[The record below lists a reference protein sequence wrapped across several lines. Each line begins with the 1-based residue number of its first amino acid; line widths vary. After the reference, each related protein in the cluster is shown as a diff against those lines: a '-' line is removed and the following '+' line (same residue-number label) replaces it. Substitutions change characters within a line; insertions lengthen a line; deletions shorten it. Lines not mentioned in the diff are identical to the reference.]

1 MTRLILGACLLATA
15 LSPDPRAAAASDA
28 AVADAAMRGD
38 AGALRALIQKRADVN
53 VPQADGATAL
63 HWAVYRDDRAM
74 VDLLLGAGAKVKTAN
89 REGATPLSL
98 ASISGNAA
106 MIEKLLKARAGGGAN
121 AGGASGGANTGG
133 ASGGANPNDKLPNG
147 ETPLMLAARAGSLSA
162 MKALL
167 DAGADVNAAEALR
180 GTTAL
185 MWAAEQ
191 KHPEAVRLL
200 IERGADVNARSAVV
214 EQRGARPN
222 VAPTSSQRAAQI
234 ETQAAN
240 QIERAAAARAR
251 GAANPLRPPPPKV
264 GGMSALMFAA
274 RQGDLAAARILVDA
288 RAQVN
293 QTSVDGWS
301 PLLIAAQNRHYTLG
315 SFLLDQGANPNQAT
329 DKGWTA
335 LYLTTDNRNIEG
347 GEYPVPQPD
356 MDHLDFIKRLLD
368 HGADPNARSKDYTE
382 TRNNFTMQWLNEDG
396 ATPFLRAAQSG
407 DVALMKLLLS
417 KGADAKIATRNNTT
431 ALMVAAGIGW
441 VEGITYE
448 WSPGESLESVKMCLE
463 LGIDVNAAD
472 GDGRTA
478 LHGAAHKGRNAVVQ
492 FLVDRGAKLDAGDNG
507 SRDTLTGVLT
517 GRRWLPVDYADGLV
531 RVGVQS
537 AIPHP
542 ETAAFLRKLMKDAGL
557 PVPAPSGQTICVT
570 PDVCR

>member
-15 LSPDPRAAAASDA
+15 LSPDMRAAAASDS

-63 HWAVYRDDRAM
+63 HWAVYRDDLAM

-106 MIEKLLKARAGGGAN
+106 MIEKLLKARAG
-121 AGGASGGANTGG
+121 GGANTGG

-200 IERGADVNARSAVV
+200 IARGADVNARSAVV

-251 GAANPLRPPPPKV
+251 GTANPLRPSTPKV
-264 GGMSALMFAA
+264 GGMTALLFAA
-274 RQGDLAAARILVDA
+274 RQGDLAAAQLLVDA
-288 RAQVN
+288 KAQVN

-315 SFLLDQGANPNQAT
+315 SFLLDQSANPNQAT

-448 WSPGESLESVKMCLE
+448 WSPGESLEAVKMCLE

-478 LHGAAHKGRNAVVQ
+478 LHGAAHKGRNGVVQ

-507 SRDTLTGVLT
+507 SRDTLTGLLT
-517 GRRWLPVDYADGLV
+517 GRRWMPVDYADGLV

-570 PDVCR
+570 PDVCK